1 MKRVFGFI
9 FGPAKVWERKLV
21 VARIVLIAVMTLVL
35 YALMHSSWKSLV
47 APLFWVLLVAVVA
60 SIAYQYIR
68 RSREQK
74 LASEAEAKPRRH
86 RNWQLHH
93 WHVSS
98 GKLSPAPVAASA
110 GRHRASGQQRE

>member
-1 MKRVFGFI
+1 MKRVFGFV

-35 YALMHSSWKSLV
+35 YALMHSPWKSLV
-47 APLFWVLLVAVVA
+47 APLFWVLFVAVVA

-74 LASEAEAKPRRH
+74 LASEAEAKP
-86 RNWQLHH
+86 
-93 WHVSS
+93 
-98 GKLSPAPVAASA
+98 
-110 GRHRASGQQRE
+110 